1 MKPSPST
8 NLVALDG
15 RASAWCGGAVLP
27 ALESLLDMA
36 EMWAPGTFVGI
47 SGANRSGTY
56 TTLVANHQIVWDLD
70 SLQNDLD
77 DGPGLTAL
85 REDHTVV
92 TDDAESEHRWAPF
105 MSRAVE
111 AGVRSIL
118 SVPLVLGNKTFGA
131 LNLYSAAYLPVDM
144 ARLAQA
150 KLLAGQA
157 ALALAQAQ
165 REHQLT
171 VALETNRVVG
181 KAVGLAMERFGL
193 DDHGAFAYLTTLSQ
207 KSGVDLREI
216 ARHFV
221 DQTNALHTRSERAD
235 DAEQSELV
243 ALRDVAEPSDVA
255 ELAELADETAVSDL
269 AAQPRG
275 AREVVSVRPPA
286 GSDTDESA
294 GPSGSP
300 VAEQGWP
307 AVAVES

>member
-1 MKPSPST
+1 VKPSPST
-8 NLVALDG
+8 HVVALDG

-27 ALESLLDMA
+27 ALESLLEMA

-56 TTLVANHQIVWDLD
+56 TTLVANHQLVWDLD

-77 DGPGLTAL
+77 EGPGLTAL

-118 SVPLVLGNKTFGA
+118 SVPLVLGNRTFGA
-131 LNLYSAAYLPVDM
+131 LNLYSAAYQPVDM

-181 KAVGLAMERFGL
+181 KAVGLAMERLGL
-193 DDHGAFAYLTTLSQ
+193 DDHAAFAYLSALSH
-207 KSGVDLREI
+207 KSRLDLREI

-221 DQTNALHTRSERAD
+221 DQANALHSRAADTGGSEHPD
-235 DAEQSELV
+235 GSGQPDLV
-243 ALRDVAEPSDVA
+243 ASHDVTVISDDVTTPTGAPVAEP
-255 ELAELADETAVSDL
+255 
-269 AAQPRG
+269 
-275 AREVVSVRPPA
+275 
-286 GSDTDESA
+286 
-294 GPSGSP
+294 
-300 VAEQGWP
+300 GWP
-307 AVAVES
+307 AVALES

>member
-1 MKPSPST
+1 MTYSSSP

-15 RASAWCGGAVLP
+15 QASAWCGGAVLP

-36 EMWAPGTFVGI
+36 ELWAPGTFVGI

-56 TTLVANHQIVWDLD
+56 TTLVANHQLVWDLD

-77 DGPGLTAL
+77 EGPGLTAL

-92 TDDAESEHRWAPF
+92 TDDTESEHRWAPF
-105 MSRAVE
+105 TSRAVE

-144 ARLAQA
+144 VRLAQA

-193 DDHGAFAYLTTLSQ
+193 DDHAAFAYLTTLAQ
-207 KSGVDLREI
+207 KSSVDLREV

-221 DQTNALHTRSERAD
+221 DQANALHTKAERPDSDEQPDVAAVLDLTAHSDPLEEAAPAD
-235 DAEQSELV
+235 GSV
-243 ALRDVAEPSDVA
+243 AADGHEVVRASGTPVAEPEKWPASIRTKDRQ
-255 ELAELADETAVSDL
+255 LRSETA
-269 AAQPRG
+269 
-275 AREVVSVRPPA
+275 
-286 GSDTDESA
+286 
-294 GPSGSP
+294 
-300 VAEQGWP
+300 
-307 AVAVES
+307 

>member
-36 EMWAPGTFVGI
+36 ELWAPGTFVGI

-56 TTLVANHQIVWDLD
+56 TTLVANHQVVFDLD

-77 DGPGLTAL
+77 EGPGLTAL

-92 TDDAESEHRWAPF
+92 VDDAESEHRWGVF
-105 MSRAVE
+105 TSRAVE
-111 AGVRSIL
+111 AGMRSIL
-118 SVPLVLGNKTFGA
+118 SVPLVLGSKTFGA
-131 LNLYSAAYLPVDM
+131 LNLYSATYLPVDM

-193 DDHGAFAYLTTLSQ
+193 DDHAAFAYLTTLAQ
-207 KSGVDLREI
+207 KSTIDLREI

-221 DQTNALHTRSERAD
+221 DQANALHTSADRPDDSGQPDVSGVPMVTAHPAVTPHSTVTAHADSSTQPARA
-235 DAEQSELV
+235 
-243 ALRDVAEPSDVA
+243 P
-255 ELAELADETAVSDL
+255 
-269 AAQPRG
+269 
-275 AREVVSVRPPA
+275 EVVAATLSTA
-286 GSDTDESA
+286 SDTDETH
-294 GPSGSP
+294 GPSGTP
-300 VAEQGWP
+300 VAEPGWP

>member
-36 EMWAPGTFVGI
+36 ELWAPGTFVGI

-56 TTLVANHQIVWDLD
+56 TTLVANHQVVFDLD

-77 DGPGLTAL
+77 EGPGLTAL

-92 TDDAESEHRWAPF
+92 VDDVESEHRWAVF
-105 MSRAVE
+105 TSRAVE
-111 AGVRSIL
+111 AGMRSIL
-118 SVPLVLGNKTFGA
+118 SVPLVLGSKTFGV
-131 LNLYSAAYLPVDM
+131 LNLYSATYLPVDM

-181 KAVGLAMERFGL
+181 KAVGLAMERFGF
-193 DDHGAFAYLTTLSQ
+193 DDHAAFAYLTTLSQ
-207 KSGVDLREI
+207 KSGVDLREV

-221 DQTNALHTRSERAD
+221 DQANALHTNAD
-235 DAEQSELV
+235 RLDDCGQPDGSGV
-243 ALRDVAEPSDVA
+243 SMV
-255 ELAELADETAVSDL
+255 TAH
-269 AAQPRG
+269 
-275 AREVVSVRPPA
+275 
-286 GSDTDESA
+286 SA
-294 GPSGSP
+294 VTLHST
-300 VAEQGWP
+300 VTAP
-307 AVAVES
+307 AVAAES

>member
-8 NLVALDG
+8 TLVALDG

-36 EMWAPGTFVGI
+36 ELWAPGTFVGI

-56 TTLVANHQIVWDLD
+56 TTLVANHQVVWDLD

-77 DGPGLTAL
+77 EGPGLTAL

-92 TDDAESEHRWAPF
+92 TDDTESEHRWAPF
-105 MSRAVE
+105 VSRAVE

-118 SVPLVLGNKTFGA
+118 SVPLVLGTKTFGV
-131 LNLYSAAYLPVDM
+131 LNLYSATYQPVDM

-165 REHQLT
+165 REHQLL

-181 KAVGLAMERFGL
+181 KAVGLAMERLGL
-193 DDHGAFAYLTTLSQ
+193 DDRAAFAYLTALSQ
-207 KSGVDLREI
+207 KSSVDLREI

-221 DQTNALHTRSERAD
+221 DQANALHTKVERPEGSEHPDGSEQPDLSAPRHAAMQAD
-235 DAEQSELV
+235 
-243 ALRDVAEPSDVA
+243 
-255 ELAELADETAVSDL
+255 T
-269 AAQPRG
+269 
-275 AREVVSVRPPA
+275 
-286 GSDTDESA
+286 
-294 GPSGSP
+294 
-300 VAEQGWP
+300 
-307 AVAVES
+307 VAVES